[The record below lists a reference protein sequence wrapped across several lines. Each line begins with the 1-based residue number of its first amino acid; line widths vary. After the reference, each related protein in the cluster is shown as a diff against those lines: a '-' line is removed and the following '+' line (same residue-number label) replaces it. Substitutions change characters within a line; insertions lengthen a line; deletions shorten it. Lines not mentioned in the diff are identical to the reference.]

1 VNLVLVAAGRDR
13 LAVNQMKFE
22 QPYFL
27 LGEVLATRAGG
38 LVVFWIQGRVCCPA
52 IA

>member
-1 VNLVLVAAGRDR
+1 VYLVLAADGRNR

-22 QPYFL
+22 QPDFL
-27 LGEVLATRAGG
+27 LGGVLAGRAGG
-38 LVVFWIQGRVCCPA
+38 LVVFWIYGRVCCPA